1 MLRNHQQQAIYECGE
16 EIGFAV
22 LVMVV
27 DELLKLVAHVARTH
41 VGRVGHYRGVL
52 AGEVAGLGE
61 DEVGTF
67 GQTLIEK
74 GVLPITM
81 FGRSR
86 WSGPGRRFRYDFPAL
101 SSMIRGV
108 LSPGTGTPDDR

>member
-74 GVLPITM
+74 GVLPPPVSL
-81 FGRSR
+81 RSR
-86 WSGPGRRFRYDFPAL
+86 QILVVVA
-101 SSMIRGV
+101 
-108 LSPGTGTPDDR
+108 TPEV

>member
-41 VGRVGHYRGVL
+41 VGRVGHYRGYWR
-52 AGEVAGLGE
+52 E
-61 DEVGTF
+61 
-67 GQTLIEK
+67 
-74 GVLPITM
+74 
-81 FGRSR
+81 R
-86 WSGPGRRFRYDFPAL
+86 
-101 SSMIRGV
+101 
-108 LSPGTGTPDDR
+108 

>member
-74 GVLPITM
+74 GVLPPPPVSL
-81 FGRSR
+81 RSTA
-86 WSGPGRRFRYDFPAL
+86 P
-101 SSMIRGV
+101 SSEGAEARAANSVGGWIRE
-108 LSPGTGTPDDR
+108 P

>member
-1 MLRNHQQQAIYECGE
+1 
-16 EIGFAV
+16 
-22 LVMVV
+22 MVV

-67 GQTLIEK
+67 GLYFVK
-74 GVLPITM
+74 SV
-81 FGRSR
+81 
-86 WSGPGRRFRYDFPAL
+86 FR
-101 SSMIRGV
+101 V
-108 LSPGTGTPDDR
+108 

>member
-74 GVLPITM
+74 GVLPPVSLRST
-81 FGRSR
+81 GRAEARAANSVGG
-86 WSGPGRRFRYDFPAL
+86 W
-101 SSMIRGV
+101 IRE
-108 LSPGTGTPDDR
+108 P

>member
-1 MLRNHQQQAIYECGE
+1 
-16 EIGFAV
+16 
-22 LVMVV
+22 MVV

-67 GQTLIEK
+67 GVCVQLVVA
-74 GVLPITM
+74 GLVTM
-81 FGRSR
+81 I
-86 WSGPGRRFRYDFPAL
+86 FR
-101 SSMIRGV
+101 V
-108 LSPGTGTPDDR
+108 

>member
-1 MLRNHQQQAIYECGE
+1 
-16 EIGFAV
+16 
-22 LVMVV
+22 MVV

-41 VGRVGHYRGVL
+41 VGRVGHYCGVL

-74 GVLPITM
+74 GVLSPPPV
-81 FGRSR
+81 S
-86 WSGPGRRFRYDFPAL
+86 L
-101 SSMIRGV
+101 RG
-108 LSPGTGTPDDR
+108 GF

>member
-1 MLRNHQQQAIYECGE
+1 
-16 EIGFAV
+16 
-22 LVMVV
+22 MVV

-74 GVLPITM
+74 GVLPPSLATL
-81 FGRSR
+81 
-86 WSGPGRRFRYDFPAL
+86 D
-101 SSMIRGV
+101 SSPSKRGAKETV
-108 LSPGTGTPDDR
+108 LLPE

>member
-74 GVLPITM
+74 GVLPPSLATLDSPLVRVY
-81 FGRSR
+81 FVKSV
-86 WSGPGRRFRYDFPAL
+86 FR
-101 SSMIRGV
+101 V
-108 LSPGTGTPDDR
+108 

>member
-74 GVLPITM
+74 GVLP
-81 FGRSR
+81 
-86 WSGPGRRFRYDFPAL
+86 PPAP
-101 SSMIRGV
+101 SSEGAEARAANSVGGWIRE
-108 LSPGTGTPDDR
+108 P

>member
-74 GVLPITM
+74 GVLPPPQ
-81 FGRSR
+81 SR
-86 WSGPGRRFRYDFPAL
+86 YARQPPRQ
-101 SSMIRGV
+101 RGLRLEPPILWAV
-108 LSPGTGTPDDR
+108 G

>member
-1 MLRNHQQQAIYECGE
+1 
-16 EIGFAV
+16 
-22 LVMVV
+22 MVV

-67 GQTLIEK
+67 GQTL
-74 GVLPITM
+74 M
-81 FGRSR
+81 FV
-86 WSGPGRRFRYDFPAL
+86 FN
-101 SSMIRGV
+101 
-108 LSPGTGTPDDR
+108 

>member
-61 DEVGTF
+61 DEVGSF

-74 GVLPITM
+74 GVLPPQ
-81 FGRSR
+81 SR
-86 WSGPGRRFRYDFPAL
+86 YARQPPRQ
-101 SSMIRGV
+101 RGLRLEPPILWAV
-108 LSPGTGTPDDR
+108 G

>member
-67 GQTLIEK
+67 DQTLIEK
-74 GVLPITM
+74 GVLPPVSL
-81 FGRSR
+81 RSTA
-86 WSGPGRRFRYDFPAL
+86 P
-101 SSMIRGV
+101 SSEGAEARAANSVGGWIRE
-108 LSPGTGTPDDR
+108 P

>member
-1 MLRNHQQQAIYECGE
+1 
-16 EIGFAV
+16 
-22 LVMVV
+22 MVV

-74 GVLPITM
+74 GVLP
-81 FGRSR
+81 
-86 WSGPGRRFRYDFPAL
+86 PAP
-101 SSMIRGV
+101 SSEGAEARAANSVGGWIRE
-108 LSPGTGTPDDR
+108 P

>member
-1 MLRNHQQQAIYECGE
+1 
-16 EIGFAV
+16 
-22 LVMVV
+22 MVV

-74 GVLPITM
+74 RVFSPPVSL
-81 FGRSR
+81 RSTA
-86 WSGPGRRFRYDFPAL
+86 P
-101 SSMIRGV
+101 SSEGAEARAANSVGGWIRE
-108 LSPGTGTPDDR
+108 P